1 MYIDMAYTLELVRQK
16 RHEQFFEMRHS
27 GDYFARVWGVHPLAD
42 IAGKKSSSIE
52 VTPFSDRQIIVE
64 GVAASLKLPKWLIPF
79 NFLISQARLVRL
91 LRRVILEERIGLI
104 SCTDPYYSGFVGW
117 LLKSMTGRP
126 LLIAVYGNPDEIY
139 EATGALQMPRLLRHR
154 IVEQWLA
161 RFVLSRADLVIAAN
175 RNNLGFAVANG
186 ARGRTAIIPVSKNI
200 EAVHFT
206 APSERPASARLL
218 RLGIDPGAPLL
229 LYVGRLL
236 ALKHPDEAVRA
247 MAHVIDKRPDAVGLL
262 AGSGP
267 MRPELE
273 ALVKKLGMD
282 GKIHF
287 LGQLDQSELSEIIPN
302 CLTLS
307 PLTGMALI
315 ECGLG
320 GSPIVAFDRD
330 WQSEF
335 VADGVSG
342 FVVPF
347 LDHRAMADR
356 AMQLIDDPELWARM
370 SKDGRE
376 VALDECDVKRI
387 KVLEH
392 RTYDQLMDASA
403 VTKAPIRSDSQ

>member
-1 MYIDMAYTLELVRQK
+1 MTERRLLYIDMAYTLDLVRQK

-42 IAGKKSSSIE
+42 IAGKQSRSIE
-52 VTPFSDRQIIVE
+52 VQPFSDRQVIIE
-64 GVAASLKLPKWLIPF
+64 GVAESLKLPKWLMPL

-91 LRRVILEERIGLI
+91 LRRVILDERISLI

-117 LLKSMTGRP
+117 LLKWLTGRP
-126 LLIAVYGNPDEIY
+126 LLIAVYGNSDEIY
-139 EATGALQMPRLLRHR
+139 EATGALQMPRLLPFRFL
-154 IVEQWLA
+154 EQRVA
-161 RFVLSRADLVIAAN
+161 RFVLSRASLVVAGN

-186 ARGRTAIIPVSKNI
+186 ASGRTAIIPVSKNI
-200 EAVHFT
+200 ESVHFT
-206 APSERPASARLL
+206 PPSERPPSALL
-218 RLGIDPGAPLL
+218 SRLGIKPGTPLL
-229 LYVGRLL
+229 LFVGRLL

-247 MAHVIDKRPDAVGLL
+247 MALVIEHCQGAVGLL

-267 MRPELE
+267 MQPELE
-273 ALVKKLGMD
+273 ALIEELGMT
-282 GKIHF
+282 GKIH
-287 LGQLDQSELSEIIPN
+287 LPGHLDQSELSEVIPH
-302 CLTLS
+302 CVTLS

-315 ECGLG
+315 ESGLG

-356 AMQLIDDPELWARM
+356 AIQLIKDPELRTRM
-370 SKDGRE
+370 SIASRDR
-376 VALDECDVKRI
+376 ALDQCDIERI
-387 KVLEH
+387 QALEH
-392 RTYDQLMDASA
+392 RIYDELIKASE
-403 VTKAPIRSDSQ
+403 Q